1 MVGDFYMSN
10 NQIHV
15 CSHCDAQYPKW
26 QGQCG
31 ECGKWG
37 TIKSIELGPGEAQAG
52 TVLSLDVNLK
62 TASRLSLGL
71 SEVENVLGG
80 GVVPGSLILLSGD
93 PGIGKST
100 LVLQIALGLIKNT
113 PGEIIYVCG
122 EESPEQ
128 ISLRLQR
135 LQASGE
141 KLKFLTDTA
150 TKNIIA
156 TVKKHK
162 PRLVIVDSIQ
172 TLFDD
177 ALPSEAGSV
186 AQIRAAT
193 GQLLQ
198 LAKNTNVPIII
209 IGHVTKDGVV
219 SGPRLLEH
227 MVDVVLYLEGDG
239 IHEHRLLRSVKNRF
253 GATNQVGVFS
263 MEEQGLV
270 EVKNP
275 SQLFLNQTNETYPGS
290 VVSVIMEGNR
300 PFLVEVQALT
310 NKTSFGYPKRTA
322 AGFDSAR
329 LELIVAVLSRRAGL
343 KLDNQ
348 DIFLNLVGGLKSK
361 DPALDLAAAMAI
373 ASSLSNQNLPKQSV
387 VLGEVGLGGEI
398 RPVPYL
404 EARLSEAR
412 RLGFKNF
419 YTADLR
425 DIKNTLAVLGIEK

>member
-1 MVGDFYMSN
+1 MSN

-15 CSHCDAQYPKW
+15 CAHCDAQYPKW

-37 TIKSIELGPGEAQAG
+37 TIKSIALGPGEAQESA
-52 TVLSLDVNLK
+52 VLTLDANLK
-62 TASRLSLGL
+62 TATRLSIGIA
-71 SEVENVLGG
+71 EVENVLGG

-100 LVLQIALGLIKNT
+100 LVLQIALGLVKNT

-128 ISLRLQR
+128 ISLRLAR

-141 KLKFLTDTA
+141 KLKFLTGTGV
-150 TKNIIA
+150 KSIVA

-198 LAKNTNVPIII
+198 LAKSTNVPTII

-310 NKTSFGYPKRTA
+310 NKTNFGYPKRAA

-373 ASSLSNQNLPKQSV
+373 ASSLSNQNLPKKSV

-404 EARLSEAR
+404 EARTAEAK
-412 RLGFKNF
+412 RLGFTNF
-419 YTADLR
+419 YTADLK
-425 DIKNTLAVLGIEK
+425 DIRNALSVLGIAK

>member
-1 MVGDFYMSN
+1 MLKTEV
-10 NQIHV
+10 IHV
-15 CSHCDAQYPKW
+15 CSHCDAQYSKW
-26 QGQCG
+26 QGQCS

-37 TIKSIELGPGEAQAG
+37 TIQSIGIASGNSPAG
-52 TVLSLDVNLK
+52 TILLLDKNVK
-62 TASRLSLGL
+62 PIARLPVGL
-71 SEVENVLGG
+71 NEVENVLGG

-100 LVLQIALGLIKNT
+100 LVLQIALGLIQNT

-128 ISLRLQR
+128 ISLRLKR
-135 LQASGE
+135 LNAAGD
-141 KLKFLTDTA
+141 KLRFLTDTGV
-150 TKNIIA
+150 KNVVA
-156 TVKKHK
+156 TVKKYQ

-172 TLFDD
+172 TLTDD
-177 ALPSEAGSV
+177 SLPNEPGSV
-186 AQIRAAT
+186 TQIRAAT

-198 LAKNTNVPIII
+198 LAKSSNVPVII

-219 SGPRLLEH
+219 AGPRLLEH

-263 MEEQGLV
+263 MAEQGLV
-270 EVKNP
+270 EVANP

-310 NKTSFGYPKRTA
+310 NQTSFGYPKRAA
-322 AGFDSAR
+322 AGFDASR
-329 LELIVAVLSRRAGL
+329 LELIVAVLSRRANL

-373 ASSLSNQNLPKQSV
+373 ASALSNQTLPNQSV

-398 RPVPYL
+398 RPVAHL
-404 EARLSEAR
+404 EARLAEAR
-412 RLGFKNF
+412 RLGFANF
-419 YTADLR
+419 YTAELK
-425 DIKNTLAVLGIEK
+425 DIKKALAILGIDK

>member
-1 MVGDFYMSN
+1 MAQDKI
-10 NQIHV
+10 IHV
-15 CSHCDAQYPKW
+15 CSHCDAQYSKW

-37 TIKSIELGPGEAQAG
+37 TIKSIALGPGEVSAG
-52 TVLSLDVNLK
+52 EVVTLG
-62 TASRLSLGL
+62 ASGQGAARLRLGL

-128 ISLRLQR
+128 ISLRLKR
-135 LQASGE
+135 LQSSGKE
-141 KLKFLTDTA
+141 LKFLTDTG
-150 TKNIIA
+150 TKSIVA
-156 TVKKHK
+156 TVKKYK
-162 PRLVIVDSIQ
+162 PRLVVVDSIQ

-198 LAKNTNVPIII
+198 LAKSTNIPIII

-263 MEEQGLV
+263 MAEQGLV

-290 VVSVIMEGNR
+290 AVSVIMEGNR

-310 NKTSFGYPKRTA
+310 NKTSFGYPKRA
-322 AGFDSAR
+322 ASGFDSSR

-373 ASSLSNQNLPKQSV
+373 ASSLSNQNLPQKSV

-404 EARLSEAR
+404 EARLAEAR
-412 RLGFKNF
+412 RLGFENF
-419 YTADLR
+419 YTAELK
-425 DIKNTLAVLGIEK
+425 DIKNALNVLGIEK